1 MAGKSLV
8 TGEERMKKTLPL
20 LIASM
25 LAFNAIHCGK
35 KEEKPQVLARIENR
49 TITLEDFRKEVES
62 LPEFFKPLLV
72 EPKAKKEFLEKLID
86 REILLLEAEKAG
98 IDKREDVLRKIEEC
112 RRGVILEAFMSEIL
126 AGKDEVTDEEAK
138 RYYEEHKEEFQLGER
153 VRVRHIVVKTLEEAQ
168 EIKKRLERGEDFAE
182 LARKYSI
189 SPAAKWGGDL
199 GYIQRGQVGKE
210 FEKAAFSLKKP
221 GDISDIVKT
230 TFGYHI
236 IKLEDRKPPQQL
248 SFEEVKDKIKS
259 RLKEEKRNKIL
270 EEYLKTVRKSYKI
283 EVNEKLLENKP

>member
-1 MAGKSLV
+1 MKRNRLFLILALAVSL
-8 TGEERMKKTLPL
+8 
-20 LIASM
+20 S
-25 LAFNAIHCGK
+25 HCTK

-49 TITLEDFRKEVES
+49 TITIEDFRREIES

-72 EPKAKKEFLEKLID
+72 EPKAKKEFLGKLID
-86 REILLLEAEKAG
+86 REILILEAEKAG
-98 IDKREDVLRKIEEC
+98 IDKREDVMRKIEEC
-112 RRGVILEAFMSEIL
+112 RRGVILEAFISEIM

-138 RYYEEHKEEFQLGER
+138 KYYDEHKEEFQLGER
-153 VRVRHIVVKTLEEAQ
+153 IRVRHIVVKTLEEAQ
-168 EIKKRLERGEDFAE
+168 FFSRRLERGEDFAE

-248 SFEEVKDKIKS
+248 SFEEVKDKIKN
-259 RLKEEKRNKIL
+259 RLKEEKRSKIL
-270 EEYLKTVRKSYKI
+270 EEYLKKAKKSYKI
-283 EVNEKLLENKP
+283 EVNEDLLENNP

>member
-1 MAGKSLV
+1 MKRNRLFLILALAVSL
-8 TGEERMKKTLPL
+8 
-20 LIASM
+20 S
-25 LAFNAIHCGK
+25 HCTK

-49 TITLEDFRKEVES
+49 TITIEDFRREIES

-72 EPKAKKEFLEKLID
+72 EPKAKKEFLGKLID
-86 REILLLEAEKAG
+86 REILILEAEKVG
-98 IDKREDVLRKIEEC
+98 IDKREDVMRKIEEC
-112 RRGVILEAFMSEIL
+112 RRGVILEAFISEIM

-138 RYYEEHKEEFQLGER
+138 KYYDEHKEEFQLGER
-153 VRVRHIVVKTLEEAQ
+153 IRVRHIVVKTLEEAQ

-248 SFEEVKDKIKS
+248 SFEEVKDKIKN
-259 RLKEEKRNKIL
+259 RLKEEKRSKIL
-270 EEYLKTVRKSYKI
+270 EEYLKKAKKSYKI
-283 EVNEKLLENKP
+283 EVNEDLLENNP

>member
-1 MAGKSLV
+1 MKRTFSLV
-8 TGEERMKKTLPL
+8 LVL
-20 LIASM
+20 VLV
-25 LAFNAIHCGK
+25 FNIIHCRK
-35 KEEKPQVLARIENR
+35 REDKPQVLVRIENR
-49 TITLEDFRKEVES
+49 TITLEDFHREIES

-72 EPKAKKEFLEKLID
+72 EPKAKREFLEKLID
-86 REILLLEAEKAG
+86 REIMLLEAEKAG
-98 IDKREDVLRKIEEC
+98 IEKREDVTRKIEEC
-112 RRGVILEAFMSEIL
+112 RRGVILEAFMSQIL

-138 RYYEEHKEEFQLGER
+138 KYYEEHKDEFQLGER
-153 VRVRHIVVKTLEEAQ
+153 IKVRHIVVKTLEEAQ

-248 SFEEVKDKIKS
+248 SFEEVKDKIKN

-270 EEYLKTVRKSYKI
+270 EEYLEKARKSYKI

>member
-1 MAGKSLV
+1 MKRNRLFLILALAVSL
-8 TGEERMKKTLPL
+8 
-20 LIASM
+20 S
-25 LAFNAIHCGK
+25 HCTK

-49 TITLEDFRKEVES
+49 TITIEDFRREIES

-72 EPKAKKEFLEKLID
+72 EPKAKKEFLGKLID
-86 REILLLEAEKAG
+86 REILILEAEKAG
-98 IDKREDVLRKIEEC
+98 IDKREDVMRKIEEC
-112 RRGVILEAFMSEIL
+112 RRGVILEAFISEIM

-138 RYYEEHKEEFQLGER
+138 KYYDEHKEEFQLGER
-153 VRVRHIVVKTLEEAQ
+153 IRVRHIVVKTLEEAQ

-199 GYIQRGQVGKE
+199 GYIQRGQAGKE

-248 SFEEVKDKIKS
+248 SFEEVKDKIKN
-259 RLKEEKRNKIL
+259 RLKEEKRSKIL
-270 EEYLKTVRKSYKI
+270 EEYLKKAKKSYKI
-283 EVNEKLLENKP
+283 EVNEDLLENNP

>member
-1 MAGKSLV
+1 MKRNRLFLILALAVSL
-8 TGEERMKKTLPL
+8 
-20 LIASM
+20 S
-25 LAFNAIHCGK
+25 HCTK

-49 TITLEDFRKEVES
+49 TITIEDFRREIES

-72 EPKAKKEFLEKLID
+72 EPKAKKEFLGKLID
-86 REILLLEAEKAG
+86 REILILEAEKAG
-98 IDKREDVLRKIEEC
+98 IDKREDVMRKIEEC
-112 RRGVILEAFMSEIL
+112 RRGVILEAFISEIM

-138 RYYEEHKEEFQLGER
+138 KYYDEHKEEFQLGER
-153 VRVRHIVVKTLEEAQ
+153 IRVRHIVVKTLEEAQ

-248 SFEEVKDKIKS
+248 SFEEVKDKIKN
-259 RLKEEKRNKIL
+259 RLKEEKRSKIL
-270 EEYLKTVRKSYKI
+270 EEYLKKAKKSYKI
-283 EVNEKLLENKP
+283 EVNEDLLENNP

>member
-1 MAGKSLV
+1 MKRNRLFLILALAVSL
-8 TGEERMKKTLPL
+8 
-20 LIASM
+20 S
-25 LAFNAIHCGK
+25 HCTK

-49 TITLEDFRKEVES
+49 TITIEDFRREIES

-72 EPKAKKEFLEKLID
+72 EPKAKKEFLGKLID
-86 REILLLEAEKAG
+86 REILILEAEKAG
-98 IDKREDVLRKIEEC
+98 IDKREDVMRKIEEC
-112 RRGVILEAFMSEIL
+112 RRGVILEAFISEIM

-138 RYYEEHKEEFQLGER
+138 KYYDEHKEEFQLGER
-153 VRVRHIVVKTLEEAQ
+153 IRVRHIVVKTLEEAQ

-248 SFEEVKDKIKS
+248 SFEEVKDKIKN
-259 RLKEEKRNKIL
+259 RLKEEKRSKIL
-270 EEYLKTVRKSYKI
+270 EEYLKKAKKSYKI
-283 EVNEKLLENKP
+283 EVNENLLENNP